1 MANDSTFTRQTTPVS
16 APSSETTPLML
27 DAKANVPN
35 PLELPRT
42 SSTIDKGTPI
52 ELERLLKG
60 QVRAIVFAANVVR
73 GPRTSAGIAEDRR
86 GIEAKLAAIEEIARA
101 HSDKAALAM
110 TPDDVRRIAASGR
123 TAIIVALTGA
133 HALGED
139 VAGIEA
145 LYRRGVRVLG
155 LVHTGNNA
163 FVDSSR
169 PYGNEPANEHGGLS
183 LLGRRA
189 IAEGN
194 RLGMLIDVS
203 QYSTAA
209 VLQATE
215 LSKAP
220 VVASHSAVRALV
232 DNPRNLTD
240 QEIRA
245 IAGTGGV
252 VGIVAFSL
260 YLRNLTQGEVA
271 AREEITQRYGGLR
284 NGYEGLSIESRQ
296 AYYRELASV
305 TRRAN
310 LYDYLKA
317 VDYVV
322 NLVGIDHVALSSDFN
337 QGGGIDGWS
346 DGSEAPNVT
355 AALFKRGY
363 TPAQVCKLW
372 GENFLR
378 VWGIAQALATQ

>member
-1 MANDSTFTRQTTPVS
+1 VANDSTCVGQTNAVS
-16 APSSETTPLML
+16 PPPGETIPLML

-35 PLELPRT
+35 PLEVPRT
-42 SSTIDKGTPI
+42 SSTIDKGTPVD
-52 ELERLLKG
+52 LERLLKG
-60 QVRAIVFAANVVR
+60 QVRAIVLAANVVR
-73 GPRTSAGIAEDRR
+73 GPRTPAGIAADRR
-86 GIEAKLAAIEEIARA
+86 GIEAKLTAIEEMALSHA
-101 HSDKAALAM
+101 DKAALAM

-123 TAIIVALTGA
+123 TAIILALTGA

-139 VAGIEA
+139 IAGVEA
-145 LYRRGVRVLG
+145 LHRRGVRVLG

-169 PYGNEPANEHGGLS
+169 PYGNESADEHGGLS
-183 LLGRRA
+183 TLGQRA
-189 IAEGN
+189 ISEAN

-209 VLQATE
+209 VFQATE

-232 DNPRNLTD
+232 DHPRNLLD

-245 IAGTGGV
+245 IAKTGGV

-260 YLRNLTQGEVA
+260 YLRNLTQEEMT

-284 NGYEGLSIESRQ
+284 NGYEGLSIDSRQ
-296 AYYRELASV
+296 AYYRELVSV

-310 LYDYLKA
+310 LNDYLNA

-337 QGGGIDGWS
+337 QGGGIEGWS
-346 DGSEAPNVT
+346 DASEAPNVT
-355 AALFKRGY
+355 AALVKRGY
-363 TPAQVCKLW
+363 TPAQICKLW

-378 VWGIAQALATQ
+378 AWGEAQALAVH